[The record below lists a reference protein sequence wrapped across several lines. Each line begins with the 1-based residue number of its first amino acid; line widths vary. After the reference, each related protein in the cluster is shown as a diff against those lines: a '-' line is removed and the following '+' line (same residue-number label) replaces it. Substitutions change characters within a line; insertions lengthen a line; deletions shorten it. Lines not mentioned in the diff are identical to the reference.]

1 MRPAEGLLA
10 AMPGL
15 AGTTLLGNGQVLV
28 ILDPE
33 ALVA

>member
-1 MRPAEGLLA
+1 LLA

-15 AGTTLLGNGQVLV
+15 AGTTMLGNGRVLV